1 MVPALG
7 KRKLPAMP
15 VRVRLKKLQRN
26 RHFIREWR
34 EHRGLT
40 QEQLAERIGAS
51 GATVSRIEKGA
62 APYTQDALEAI
73 AYALQC
79 EVVDLLIRNPADREA
94 PWSLFETLK
103 PAQKR
108 QAVEVIKAIKKAD
121 EEAA

>member
-1 MVPALG
+1 MVNPFG
-7 KRKLPAMP
+7 KRKLPPMP
-15 VRVRLKKLQRN
+15 VRVRLKHLQRR

-51 GATVSRIEKGA
+51 GATVSRIEKGD

-79 EVVDLLIRNPADREA
+79 EVVDLLIRNPADRDA

-121 EEAA
+121 DEAA